1 MTMKPRVR
9 DHWCRAKWAFSGVYV
24 LIKFRLRTAIVAGH
38 NARFFNLGLKHVAC
52 DGGAQVKFV
61 QRAALP
67 WATRNIIRVAAVV
80 ANQPILSW
88 IKPEI
93 RPAVVAGKAVFVCGL
108 WFIAKV
114 SL

>member
-1 MTMKPRVR
+1 
-9 DHWCRAKWAFSGVYV
+9 
-24 LIKFRLRTAIVAGH
+24 
-38 NARFFNLGLKHVAC
+38 
-52 DGGAQVKFV
+52 
-61 QRAALP
+61 
-67 WATRNIIRVAAVV
+67 VV

-93 RPAVVAGKAVFVCGL
+93 RPAAVAGKAVFVCGL